1 MANKKKFILVKL
13 ESSASKYFYTT
24 KKNPRM
30 EGGFN
35 NTGKLK
41 LKKYD
46 PLTLKHEWFIEK
58 KIK

>member
-1 MANKKKFILVKL
+1 MANKKKSILIKL
-13 ESSASKYFYTT
+13 ESEGSKYFYTT
-24 KKNPRM
+24 KKNPKM

-46 PLTLKHEWFIEK
+46 PFTQKHEWFIEK